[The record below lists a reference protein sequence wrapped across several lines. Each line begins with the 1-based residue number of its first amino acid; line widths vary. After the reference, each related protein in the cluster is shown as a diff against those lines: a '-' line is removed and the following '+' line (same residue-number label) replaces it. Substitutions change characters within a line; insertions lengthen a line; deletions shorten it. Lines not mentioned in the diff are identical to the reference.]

1 MKIMPTVAVMA
12 FGFLFAACGGGES
25 STAESGGRPQ
35 VQEISILQLDSLQKA
50 LPNAILLDVRSDEEW
65 AAGHLEGAAYISFDW
80 DHRLEPLKALPT
92 DRPVLVY
99 CEAGGRSGVI
109 TEELRIIGHPYIVD
123 LIGGMESWM
132 ENERPVAFGEPVAL
146 P

>member
-1 MKIMPTVAVMA
+1 MNVLASIA
-12 FGFLFAACGGGES
+12 FGAMLASCGGTG
-25 STAESGGRPQ
+25 STASQSSDHPQ
-35 VQEISILQLDSLQKA
+35 VQEISILKLDSLQAA
-50 LPNAILLDVRSDEEW
+50 LPDAILLDVRSDEEW
-65 AAGHLEGAAYISFDW
+65 EAGHLEGASYISFDW
-80 DHRLEPLKALPT
+80 DHRLDPLKALPSE
-92 DRPVLVY
+92 RPVLVY

-109 TEELRIIGHPYIVD
+109 TEELRIIGHPYIID

>member
-1 MKIMPTVAVMA
+1 MPIAAALA
-12 FGFLFAACGGGES
+12 FASLFAACGGGES
-25 STAESGGRPQ
+25 NTPESGGRPQ

-80 DHRLEPLKALPT
+80 DHRLDPLKALPS

-109 TEELRIIGHPYIVD
+109 TEELRIIGHPYIID

>member
-1 MKIMPTVAVMA
+1 MNFAFPLTLIASAALLVACA
-12 FGFLFAACGGGES
+12 GGSTAPS
-25 STAESGGRPQ
+25 STNAHPQ
-35 VQEISILQLDSLQKA
+35 VQEISILKLDSLQTA
-50 LPNAILLDVRSDEEW
+50 LPNAILIDVRSDEEW
-65 AAGHLEGAAYISFDW
+65 AAGHLAGASYISFDW
-80 DHRLEPLKALPT
+80 DHRLEPLKALPE

-123 LIGGMESWM
+123 LIGGMEVWS
-132 ENERPVAFGEPVAL
+132 ENNRPVVFDEPVAL

>member
-1 MKIMPTVAVMA
+1 MKIMPTVAAMA
-12 FGFLFAACGGGES
+12 FGFLLVACGGGES
-25 STAESGGRPQ
+25 NTAEAGGRPQ

-50 LPNAILLDVRSDEEW
+50 LTNAILLDVRSDEEW

-80 DHRLEPLKALPT
+80 DHRLEPLKTLPS

-109 TEELRIIGHPYIVD
+109 TEELRIIGHPYIID